1 MSDALSDALSD
12 TLSEDSPASR
22 KLIAIAGNPNTGKTT
37 LFNVLT
43 GSRARV
49 GNYPGVTVDRRI
61 GEASL
66 SKAGAVSV
74 LDIPGTYSLVART
87 AEEQI
92 AIDAMLGLDGQE
104 RPDAV
109 IVCVDAAQVVRGL
122 YLVLQAME
130 FGLPVVVALTMM
142 DEAGRAAPDSAELGK
157 RLGCEVIPMVASKG
171 RGVAEVQAALDRRLV
186 APKAVPP
193 WRWQPSPWLHERLA
207 PVAAALPPSW
217 PASDAMALWALMSVE
232 DGDELRGIPPA
243 LRKAAR
249 LPPEEHRRVDG
260 EAIAARYAWLDR
272 EVGPLVLHA
281 PDRKRSAKVDRVLI
295 HPAFGFI
302 IFVLLMMGLFEVLFV
317 GADPMI
323 RGIDQLFAS
332 LRGWLKQV
340 LPDGIFAHF
349 LTDGLLGGFGAVVA
363 FVPQILLLFAFLG
376 VLEDSGYL
384 ARVAY
389 LMDRPMRAMNM
400 HGRAFIPLLSGFACA
415 VPAIMATR
423 TMERRRDRLLT
434 MLVIPLVTCSARL
447 PVYTLI
453 VVSLFPASTVAGFL
467 PTRGLLMVSMYA
479 FGMLS
484 ALGAAWVLSRLL
496 PPLRGPRLPFVVELP
511 PYRRPR
517 LRDVLLMVKDR
528 AFQFLRDAGP
538 LIVLCSVVLWVLLD
552 FPRTPAQPSRNWPQA
567 IASAATS
574 ERPALEAQQESERLQ
589 QSFAGR
595 LGRTI
600 EPAIAPL
607 GFDWKIGIGLIGSFA
622 AREVFVATMAVVYG
636 LGPDRDGE
644 GATLRE
650 KIRNERRPDGRPVYT
665 PLVGL
670 SLLLFF
676 ALACQCSGTLAA
688 VRRETGTL
696 RWPLFLFTY
705 TASLAWLVSLGV
717 YQIGHVLGG

>member
-1 MSDALSDALSD
+1 MNGAPP
-12 TLSEDSPASR
+12 TTR

-66 SKAGAVSV
+66 EQAGQVSV

-92 AIDAMLGLDGQE
+92 AIDATLGLDGQP
-104 RPDAV
+104 RPDV
-109 IVCVDAAQVVRGL
+109 VVLCVDAAQAVRGL
-122 YLVLQAME
+122 YLVVQAME
-130 FGLPVVVALTMM
+130 FGLPVVVAMTMM
-142 DEAGRAAPDSAELGK
+142 DEAGKAAPNPADLAK
-157 RLGCEVIPMVASKG
+157 RLGCDVIPLVAAQGK
-171 RGVAEVQAALDRRLV
+171 GVAELRAALDRRL
-186 APKAVPP
+186 AGPASSPT
-193 WRWQPSPWLHERLA
+193 WRWQPSPWLRERIA
-207 PVAAALPPSW
+207 AVSAALPASW
-217 PASDAMALWALMSVE
+217 PAVDAMALWALMSVE
-232 DGDELRGIPPA
+232 EGDELRGIPA
-243 LRKAAR
+243 GLRAAAHLGADDR
-249 LPPEEHRRVDG
+249 KRVDT
-260 EAIAARYAWLDR
+260 EAISSRYQWLDR

-281 PDRKRSAKVDRVLI
+281 PDRGRTEKVDRILI
-295 HPAFGFI
+295 HPTFGFL
-302 IFVLLMMGLFEVLFV
+302 IFILMMMGLFEALFV

-323 RGIDQLFAS
+323 RGIDQGFAA
-332 LRGWLKQV
+332 LNGWVKHA
-340 LPDGIFAHF
+340 LPDGVFSHF
-349 LTDGLLGGFGAVVA
+349 IADGLLGGFGAVVA
-363 FVPQILLLFAFLG
+363 FLPQILLLFAFLG

-400 HGRAFIPLLSGFACA
+400 HGRAFIPMLSGFACA

-423 TMERRRDRLLT
+423 TMERRRDRILT

-453 VVSLFPASTVAGFL
+453 VVSLFPASTIFGFL
-467 PTRGLLMVSMYA
+467 PTRGLLMVSMYV
-479 FGMLS
+479 FGMVS
-484 ALGAAWVLSRLL
+484 SLGAAWLLSHLL

-528 AFQFLRDAGP
+528 ALRFLHDAGP
-538 LIVLCSVVLWVLLD
+538 LIVLCSVFLWALLD
-552 FPRTPAQPSRNWPQA
+552 FPRAPQHPSRNWDQA
-567 IASAATS
+567 IVAAA
-574 ERPALEAQQESERLQ
+574 PAQKPQLEAERESERLQ
-589 QSFAGR
+589 QSFAGK
-595 LGRTI
+595 LGRTL

-644 GATLRE
+644 SATLRD
-650 KIRNERRPDGRPVYT
+650 KLRNERRPDGKPLYT

-676 ALACQCSGTLAA
+676 AIACQCSGTLAA
-688 VRRETGTL
+688 VRRETGGL
-696 RWPLFLFTY
+696 AWPAFLFGY
-705 TASLAWLVSLGV
+705 TASLAWLVSFAV
-717 YQIGHVLGG
+717 YQIGLVLGA

>member
-1 MSDALSDALSD
+1 MNADLPVA
-12 TLSEDSPASR
+12 R
-22 KLIAIAGNPNTGKTT
+22 KLVAIAGNPNTGKTT

-61 GEASL
+61 GDASL
-66 SKAGAVSV
+66 HVAGDVDV

-92 AIDAMLGLDGQE
+92 AIDAMLGLDGQP

-109 IVCVDAAQVVRGL
+109 VVCIDAAQAVRGL

-130 FGLPVVVALTMM
+130 FGLPVVVAMTMM
-142 DEAGRAAPDSAELGK
+142 DEAGNAAPDSTELAE
-157 RLGCEVIPMVASKG
+157 RLGCEVIPVVASQG
-171 RGVAEVQAALDRRLV
+171 RGVEAIRAALDRRL
-186 APKAVPP
+186 ASADASPC
-193 WRWQPSPWLHERLA
+193 WRWQPSPWLRERLA
-207 PVAAALPPSW
+207 AVSPALPSDW
-217 PASDAMALWALMSVE
+217 PATSAMALWALMSVE
-232 DGDELRGIPPA
+232 DGDELRGIPPD
-243 LRKAAR
+243 LRKAAQL
-249 LPPEEHRRVDG
+249 LPDERKRVDS
-260 EAIAARYAWLDR
+260 EAISARYLWLDGA
-272 EVGPLVLHA
+272 VAPLVLHA
-281 PDRKRSAKVDRVLI
+281 PDRKRSEKVDRILI
-295 HPAFGFI
+295 HPTFGFL
-302 IFVLLMMGLFEVLFV
+302 IFVVMMMGLFEALFV

-323 RGIDQLFAS
+323 RGIDQGFAA
-332 LRGWLKQV
+332 LCGWLKRV

-349 LTDGLLGGFGAVVA
+349 LTDGLLGGFGAVLA

-389 LMDRPMRAMNM
+389 IMDRPMRAMNM

-423 TMERRRDRLLT
+423 TMERRRDRLLA

-453 VVSLFPASTVAGFL
+453 VVSLFPASTIFGFL

-484 ALGAAWVLSRLL
+484 ALGAAWVLSHLL
-496 PPLRGPRLPFVVELP
+496 PPLRARRLPFVVELP
-511 PYRRPR
+511 PYRRPHVR
-517 LRDVLLMVKDR
+517 NVLLMVKDR
-528 AFQFLRDAGP
+528 ALRFLQDAGP
-538 LIVLCSVVLWVLLD
+538 LIVLCSVVLWALLD
-552 FPRTPAQPSRNWPQA
+552 FPRAPQHPSRHWDQA
-567 IASAATS
+567 IVAATPS
-574 ERPALEAQQESERLQ
+574 ERPQLEAERESERLQ
-589 QSFAGR
+589 QSFAGK
-595 LGRTI
+595 LGRTL

-636 LGPDRDGE
+636 LGPDRAGE
-644 GATLRE
+644 HATLRE
-650 KIRNERRPDGRPVYT
+650 KLRKEKRPDGTPLYT

-688 VRRETGTL
+688 VRRETGGL
-696 RWPLFLFTY
+696 RWPAFLFGY
-705 TASLAWLVSLGV
+705 TATMAWLVSFGV
-717 YQIGHVLGG
+717 YQIGRALGG

>member
-1 MSDALSDALSD
+1 MNGGPP
-12 TLSEDSPASR
+12 SPR
-22 KLIAIAGNPNTGKTT
+22 KLVAIAGNPNTGKTT

-49 GNYPGVTVDRRI
+49 GNYPGVTVDRRL
-61 GEASL
+61 GETTLNA
-66 SKAGAVSV
+66 AGTVSV

-92 AIDAMLGLDGQE
+92 AIDAMLGLDGQP

-109 IVCVDAAQVVRGL
+109 VVCIDASQAVRGL
-122 YLVLQAME
+122 YIVLQAME
-130 FGLPVVVALTMM
+130 FGLPVVVAMTMM
-142 DEAGRAAPDSAELGK
+142 DEAGKAAPDPIELAK
-157 RLGCEVIPMVASKG
+157 RLGCEVVPMVASKG
-171 RGVAEVQAALDRRLV
+171 RGVPELRAALARRLARTDT
-186 APKAVPP
+186 APC
-193 WRWQPSPWLHERLA
+193 WRWQPSPWLREQLTK
-207 PVAAALPPSW
+207 VASALPADW
-217 PASDAMALWALMSVE
+217 PATDAMALWALMSVE
-232 DGDELRGIPPA
+232 DGDELRGISA
-243 LRKAAR
+243 SLRKAVR
-249 LPPEEHRRVDG
+249 LSPDECKQVDS
-260 EAIAARYAWLDR
+260 EAISSRYHWLDHNV
-272 EVGPLVLHA
+272 EPLVLHA
-281 PDRKRSAKVDRVLI
+281 PDRLRSEKVDRVLI
-295 HPAFGFI
+295 HPTFGFL
-302 IFVLLMMGLFEVLFV
+302 IFIVMMMGLFEALFV

-323 RGIDQLFAS
+323 RGIDHGFAA
-332 LRGWLKQV
+332 LNGWLKHV
-340 LPDGIFAHF
+340 LPDGIFTHF

-363 FVPQILLLFAFLG
+363 FLPQILLLFAFLG

-389 LMDRPMRAMNM
+389 IMDRPMRAMNM

-423 TMERRRDRLLT
+423 TMERKRDRLLT

-453 VVSLFPASTVAGFL
+453 VVSLFPASTIAGFL
-467 PTRGLLMVSMYA
+467 PTRGLLMVSMYV

-484 ALGAAWVLSRLL
+484 SLAAAWVLSRVL
-496 PPLRGPRLPFVVELP
+496 PPLRAHRLPFVVELP

-528 AFQFLRDAGP
+528 AQRFLLDAGP
-538 LIVLCSVVLWVLLD
+538 LIVLCSVVLWTLLD
-552 FPRTPAQPSRNWPQA
+552 FPRAPQHPSRNWDQA
-567 IASAATS
+567 IVSAASAD
-574 ERPALEAQQESERLQ
+574 RPQLEAERESERLQ

-595 LGRTI
+595 LGQTI

-636 LGPDRDGE
+636 LGPARDGE
-644 GATLRE
+644 NQTLRE
-650 KIRNERRPDGRPVYT
+650 KLRNEKRPDGKPQYT

-688 VRRETGTL
+688 IRRETGGL
-696 RWPLFLFTY
+696 RWPAFLFAY
-705 TASLAWLVSLGV
+705 TTTLAWLVSFGV
-717 YQIGHVLGG
+717 FQIGHALGG